1 METFQAFPT
10 EIFLN
15 IFQLDLEKLRGA
27 CLEHI
32 EQEESQTRS
41 GREGS
46 TQHRRFKNKDFED
59 AVRQMMDYVQ
69 VPDRPFKSY
78 KIDAWVNCNPPGALN
93 TSHNH
98 DPFDGIYWSG
108 VFYVDVPSN
117 SGSIVFEDPRQNLVV
132 SNDRKYLHGARK
144 DFSIIPSENLM
155 VMFPSWLYH
164 RVEANNSDLTRTSIS
179 FNIYKVRY

>member
-41 GREGS
+41 GKEGS
-46 TQHRRFKNKDFED
+46 TQHRKFKNKDFED

-69 VPDRPFKSY
+69 VPDR
-78 KIDAWVNCNPPGALN
+78 V
-93 TSHNH
+93 H
-98 DPFDGIYWSG
+98 
-108 VFYVDVPSN
+108 SN
-117 SGSIVFEDPRQNLVV
+117 LFR
-132 SNDRKYLHGARK
+132 
-144 DFSIIPSENLM
+144 LM
-155 VMFPSWLYH
+155 
-164 RVEANNSDLTRTSIS
+164 RG
-179 FNIYKVRY
+179 